1 MEAQEVVHY
10 GWHDCLN
17 GRRRAAEGET
27 QILSVLET
35 MPDTTFYTDCFVSDE
50 KWHTLVGK
58 STKR

>member
-17 GRRRAAEGET
+17 GRRRAAEGEN

-35 MPDTTFYTDCFVSDE
+35 MPDTPPVESW
-50 KWHTLVGK
+50 KIRL
-58 STKR
+58 

>member
-17 GRRRAAEGET
+17 GGRRAAEGGT

-35 MPDTTFYTDCFVSDE
+35 MPDTTLYTDCFISDV
-50 KWHTLVGK
+50 KMACAC
-58 STKR
+58 